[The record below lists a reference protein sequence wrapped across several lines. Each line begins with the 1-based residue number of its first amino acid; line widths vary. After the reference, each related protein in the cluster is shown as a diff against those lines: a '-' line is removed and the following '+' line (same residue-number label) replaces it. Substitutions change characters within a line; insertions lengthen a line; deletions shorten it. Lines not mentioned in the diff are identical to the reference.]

1 MVRCGC
7 WCRHHRSSNC
17 SSAHFA
23 STTAEDS
30 IFLTLLDTCLK
41 STALGVWHFSHTPD
55 SALYTRRGRGGS
67 IPFHQNALN
76 RQGIDGRPRVAS
88 EGGPCI
94 AV

>member
-7 WCRHHRSSNC
+7 CCRHHRSSNC

-41 STALGVWHFSHTPD
+41 STALGCGTFHTH
-55 SALYTRRGRGGS
+55 LIQHY
-67 IPFHQNALN
+67 IPA
-76 RQGIDGRPRVAS
+76 GA
-88 EGGPCI
+88 EGGPYLSTGTP
-94 AV
+94 